1 VIERETLREFSVTCK
16 TKRNDTYVIQYGYDV
31 SIAGCD
37 YYVRASINGEAFN
50 SDRDTLD
57 KIRRLHIQPINE
69 LISLIGCDETGIQNN
84 SSSTITLTKSY
95 RLDKL
100 TSLRSTIQS
109 LRKLY
114 YRGIDIGSNH
124 SVVKF
129 EGYLK
134 NIHYPSYYKRDM
146 DMLRSSRIRLFKT
159 VLHKDYIPLK

>member
-1 VIERETLREFSVTCK
+1 MIERETLREFSVTCK

-31 SIAGCD
+31 SVAGCD
-37 YYVRASINGEAFN
+37 YYVRASINGASFN

-57 KIRRLHIQPINE
+57 KIGRLHIQPINE
-69 LISLIGCDETGIQNN
+69 LILLIGCDESGISINPE
-84 SSSTITLTKSY
+84 SHIKLTKSY

-114 YRGIDIGSNH
+114 YRGIDIGNNH
-124 SVVKF
+124 YVVQF

-134 NIHYPSYYKRDM
+134 HIHYPSYYKRDM
-146 DMLRSSRIRLFKT
+146 DMLRTSRIRLFKN
-159 VLHKDYIPLK
+159 VMHKDYIPLK

>member
-1 VIERETLREFSVTCK
+1 MIERETLREFSVTCK

-31 SIAGCD
+31 SVSGCD
-37 YYVRASINGEAFN
+37 YYVRASINGESFN

-57 KIRRLHIQPINE
+57 KICRLHIQPINE
-69 LISLIGCDETGIQNN
+69 LISLIGCDETGISVDHNP
-84 SSSTITLTKSY
+84 SIKLTKTY

-100 TSLRSTIQS
+100 TSLRATIQS

-114 YRGIDIGSNH
+114 YRGIDIGSTH
-124 SVVKF
+124 YVVKF

-134 NIHYPSYYKRDM
+134 HIHYPSYYKRDM